1 MAGLKAAAIAAA
13 LLTSTLAVPLA
24 AQQPGAAPPGQSA
37 TAVPDTVVAKT
48 GAALRD
54 VTEIRETYAPRV
66 AAASNDGEKQ
76 GLLQQATDKSVKAI
90 TDRGLSLD
98 QYNQVIRAAQADPQ
112 LEQRLVTAAK
122 TAK

>member
-1 MAGLKAAAIAAA
+1 MARGLLIRARAEPRA
-13 LLTSTLAVPLA
+13 P
-24 AQQPGAAPPGQSA
+24 QQRGAAPPGKPA
-37 TAVPDTVVAKT
+37 PAVPDTVVAKT

-122 TAK
+122 SAK